1 MDPEN
6 ELMAALNRFSGDPEA
21 QETARN
27 YSRWIQRGIHHAQ
40 FAVEFGQ
47 TARDRANA
55 EIWVKQAGRVVT
67 IIRRWL
73 AEQGGEL

>member
-1 MDPEN
+1 MDHEN
-6 ELMAALNRFSGDPEA
+6 ELIAALSRFSGDPDA

-47 TARDRANA
+47 TARDRDSA
-55 EIWVKQAGRVVT
+55 EVWVKQAGRVVA

-73 AEQGGEL
+73 AEQGVEL